1 MLTFKPGGWFSGDS
15 DLHCVEGF
23 IMDKDKRKLAFLY
36 GKWTEFL
43 CSASPESLASLLGC
57 NLAKVMMMM
66 KVMMIVMM
74 IIMMVMMMMMMITM
88 IIMMMTSLR

>member
-36 GKWTEFL
+36 GKWTESL
-43 CSASPESLASLLGC
+43 CSVTQIILYPVTQIILYPVTQIILYSVTQIILYPLQGLL
-57 NLAKVMMMM
+57 
-66 KVMMIVMM
+66 
-74 IIMMVMMMMMMITM
+74 
-88 IIMMMTSLR
+88 